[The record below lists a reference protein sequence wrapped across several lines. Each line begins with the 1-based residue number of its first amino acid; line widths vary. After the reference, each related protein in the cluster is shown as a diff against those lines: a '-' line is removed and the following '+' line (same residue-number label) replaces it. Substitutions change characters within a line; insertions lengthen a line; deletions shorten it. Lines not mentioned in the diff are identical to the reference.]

1 MEQQQSMKDDALV
14 TCPKCHTDSLF
25 RVITGG
31 NGFFLSGRTIGIIAE
46 KNDTAFSAE
55 LKKNLKEK
63 SRKRQD
69 VLTPHLQDGASIT
82 PKTEEK
88 PTPQFYDS
96 NRTATDDQLRKASP
110 ASKKKYIE
118 TGKL

>member
-1 MEQQQSMKDDALV
+1 MKDDALV

-31 NGFFLSGRTIGIIAE
+31 NGFFLSGRTIGVIAD
-46 KNDTAFSAE
+46 KNDATFSAE
-55 LKKNLKEK
+55 YKKSLKEK
-63 SRKRQD
+63 TRKKD

-82 PKTEEK
+82 PQKAEEK
-88 PTPQFYDS
+88 PTPQFYDK

-110 ASKKKYIE
+110 ESKKKYIE